1 MGKKLHVEVFH
12 CWDLKVADLISLSWV
27 ENGRWQLVA
36 GEAENCGL
44 AVRKKKKPEA
54 LMNTL

>member
-44 AVRKKKKPEA
+44 AVRKKKKPE
-54 LMNTL
+54 L